1 MSEKPVCRR
10 CGYVGPAD
18 ARFCAN
24 CGRSLIP
31 LKFRLRGSVDQI
43 LDNLSSFHIGFLG
56 LVFLG
61 LISAYAQHLIVLELS
76 FPLSLVPL
84 ALVLGCGFAYM
95 GWHWHASLP
104 NRRYFVRML
113 LVFVCMAGCLVA
125 IWLVDMGLLSSVTDK
140 TNMVMYEIPGVYRE
154 STAEFRR
161 MSIDASDLTYG
172 LAVMLYGVLTAVA
185 GYLIH
190 RVYKRRSS

>member
-18 ARFCAN
+18 ARFCAH

-31 LKFRLRGSVDQI
+31 LKVRLTRSGNRI
-43 LDNLSSFHIGFLG
+43 LDNLSLLHIGFIG
-56 LVFLG
+56 LVLAG
-61 LISAYAQHLIVLELS
+61 LISAYAQHLIVIELS

-84 ALVLGCGFAYM
+84 ALVIGCGFATL
-95 GWHWHASLP
+95 GWHWHAQLP
-104 NRRYFVRML
+104 SRRYFVRML

-125 IWLVDMGLLSSVTDK
+125 VWLLDMGLLSSVTDK
-140 TNMVMYEIPGVYRE
+140 ANMVVYEIPGVYRQ
-154 STAEFRR
+154 STAEYRR

-172 LAVMLYGVLTAVA
+172 LVVMLYGLLTAVA

-190 RVYKRRSS
+190 RVYKR